1 VSNDYES
8 IQNSGNGQSSYATTL
23 HMTPVESVDISRTPP
38 ESRGSLFL
46 GEGKLAVSDPDE
58 SQLQPSSPDPQV
70 NRPVEDAA
78 GAPVKSTPFR
88 QEPFTDLPLGRKDMH
103 ALITD
108 QTDGKTVARSYTGS
122 KNGTA
127 LAVIAHE
134 EQIKL
139 THQVFLT
146 GMGQPQIV
154 VFCGVESG
162 NGCSRV
168 CTESAIELAEQTS
181 ERVCL
186 IDANLRSPFLHDV
199 FGLTNGKG
207 FAEALRNQGHIRE
220 YSTLVDNLWIM
231 TSGDHTSDATS
242 LLTRD
247 NLTPYMQEL
256 RETFDFVLLD
266 APPLNRFADAAS
278 LARLADGVVLV
289 LEANSTRR
297 DAARKA
303 TDDLRSANAKILAA
317 VLNKRKFPIPETI
330 YRRI

>member
-1 VSNDYES
+1 MNKDYES
-8 IQNSGNGQSSYATTL
+8 IQNSGDGHNLYANTFQAPPTA
-23 HMTPVESVDISRTPP
+23 SADISQTPP
-38 ESRGSLFL
+38 ESCVSLLL

-58 SQLQPSSPDPQV
+58 SHFESSSPEFQV
-70 NRPVEDAA
+70 NRPAEGAA
-78 GAPVKSTPFR
+78 RASAKSKSFR
-88 QEPFTDLPLGRKDMH
+88 QERFSDLYLGRKDVH
-103 ALITD
+103 APITD
-108 QTDGKTVARSYTGS
+108 QPVERPSHTGS
-122 KNGTA
+122 KNGAA
-127 LAVIAHE
+127 LAVIAQE

-168 CTESAIELAEQTS
+168 CTEAALALAGQTS
-181 ERVCL
+181 ESVCL

-199 FGLTNGKG
+199 FRLANGKG
-207 FAEALRNQGHIRE
+207 FAEALRNQGHIKE
-220 YSTLVDNLWIM
+220 YSTLVENLWVM
-231 TSGDHTSDATS
+231 TSGDHASDATS

-247 NLTPYMQEL
+247 NLTPYMKEL
-256 RETFDFVLLD
+256 RKTFDFVLID
-266 APPLNRFADAAS
+266 SPPLNRFADAAS

-289 LEANSTRR
+289 LEANSTRK

-303 TDDLRSANAKILAA
+303 ADDLRSANAKILAA
-317 VLNKRKFPIPETI
+317 VLNKRRFPIPESI

>member
-1 VSNDYES
+1 MSKDFES
-8 IQNSGNGQSSYATTL
+8 IQNSGDGHNLYGTSLQAPPTA
-23 HMTPVESVDISRTPP
+23 SVDISRTPP
-38 ESRGSLFL
+38 ESRVSLLL
-46 GEGKLAVSDPDE
+46 GEGRLAVSDADGSRFE
-58 SQLQPSSPDPQV
+58 SSSPEFQV
-70 NRPVEDAA
+70 NQPVQDAERA
-78 GAPVKSTPFR
+78 SAVSTSPR
-88 QEPFTDLPLGRKDMH
+88 QERFSDLSVGRKDRR
-103 ALITD
+103 ALVTE
-108 QTDGKTVARSYTGS
+108 QTEGKPVARSHTGP
-122 KNGTA
+122 KNGTE
-127 LAVIAHE
+127 LAVIAQE

-146 GMGQPQIV
+146 GVEQPQIV

-162 NGCSRV
+162 NGCSRI
-168 CTESAIELAEQTS
+168 CTESAITLARQS
-181 ERVCL
+181 SGNVCL

-220 YSTLVDNLWIM
+220 YSTLVGNLWVM

-242 LLTRD
+242 LLTSD
-247 NLTPYMQEL
+247 NLIPYLREL
-256 RETFDFVLLD
+256 REIFDFVLID

-289 LEANSTRR
+289 LEAHSTRR

-303 TDDLRSANAKILAA
+303 ADDLRAAKARILAA
-317 VLNKRKFPIPETI
+317 VLNKRRFPIPETI